1 MPASVVNSWQV
12 VRKMAGQLEFQLKA
26 EKRRVALNVTQLVRM
41 VRETLELHL
50 DECWVV
56 GEISNARVAPS
67 NHLYFTLKD
76 ARSAISVVMF
86 ASAFRRLRFSVND
99 GMEVVVR
106 GRVNL
111 YEARGT
117 LQLYAEEME
126 PRGLGALQF
135 AYEQL
140 KQRLSQEGLFDSAR
154 KRKLPMLPR
163 TIGIVT
169 ALGGAALRDML
180 RVLFDRW
187 PNLRVI
193 IRPATVQGTDAAV
206 AIADAIDDLNT
217 DGRAEVIITGRGG
230 GSLEDLW
237 AFNEEAVARAI
248 YRSAIPVVSAV
259 GHEIDYTISDF
270 VADLRAPTPTAAA
283 QIVVPDKADLRQR
296 LDEIEAALGGAMRS
310 VVVSH
315 RRQLTHLEARL
326 RDPRNLLLQARQRLD
341 DVSEELGDSVLA
353 RVDALRQLIRELAGR
368 FRAPQ
373 ALAREPRLLASRLAL
388 RLGQAL
394 AGQATPL
401 RLAVERIGARLNEA
415 NLRALVAGRRLRVET
430 AGTRLTQAIDG
441 ALEKRQMQLGAAAQ
455 RLDAVSPLR
464 VLERGYAVV
473 FKADDGQAVVDA
485 HSVEIGDELTIRL
498 NRGRLRALTTA
509 REA

>member
-1 MPASVVNSWQV
+1 
-12 VRKMAGQLEFQLKA
+12 MAGQLEFQLKA
-26 EKRRVALNVTQLVRM
+26 EKRRVALNVTQLVRL
-41 VRETLELHL
+41 VRETLEVHL

-56 GEISNARVAPS
+56 GEISNARVAAS

-86 ASAFRRLRFSVND
+86 ASSYRRLRFSVND

-106 GRVNL
+106 GRVSL

-117 LQLYAEEME
+117 LQFYAEEIE
-126 PRGLGALQF
+126 PRGLGALQL
-135 AYEQL
+135 AYDQL
-140 KQRLSQEGLFDSAR
+140 KRRLSREGLFDAAR
-154 KRKLPMLPR
+154 KRKLPMVPR

-193 IRPATVQGTDAAV
+193 IRPATVQGSEAAA
-206 AIADAIDDLNT
+206 AIADAIDDLNA
-217 DGRAEVIITGRGG
+217 DGRAEVIIAGRGG

-237 AFNEEAVARAI
+237 AFNEETVARAI

-270 VADLRAPTPTAAA
+270 VADLRAPTPSAAA
-283 QIVVPDKADLRQR
+283 QIVIPDKVDLCRR
-296 LDEIEAALGGAMRS
+296 LDEIEATLGGAMRS
-310 VVVSH
+310 ASAGH
-315 RRQLTHLEARL
+315 RRQLTHLKVRV
-326 RDPRNLLLQARQRLD
+326 RDPRNLLRQARQRLD
-341 DVSEELGDSVLA
+341 DAAGELGDAVLA
-353 RVDALRQLIRELAGR
+353 RVRGSRQVIRELAAR
-368 FRAPQ
+368 FRTPQ
-373 ALAREPRLLASRLAL
+373 ILAREPRLLASRLGM
-388 RLGQAL
+388 RLAQAL
-394 AGQATPL
+394 AAQATPL

-415 NLRALVAGRRLRVET
+415 NLRALIAARRLRVEIVG
-430 AGTRLTQAIDG
+430 ARLNEAIDA
-441 ALEKRQMQLGAAAQ
+441 ALEKRRMQLGAAGQ

-473 FKADDGQAVVDA
+473 FKAGDGHAVLNA
-485 HSVEIGDELTIRL
+485 QSVEVGDELNIRL
-498 NRGRLRALTTA
+498 NRGRLTARTTA